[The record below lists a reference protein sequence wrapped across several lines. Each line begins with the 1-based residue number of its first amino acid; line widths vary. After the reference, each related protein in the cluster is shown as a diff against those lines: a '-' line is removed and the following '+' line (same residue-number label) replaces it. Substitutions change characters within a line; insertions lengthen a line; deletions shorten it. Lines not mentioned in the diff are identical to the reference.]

1 MFKRVMWATDGLAA
15 ADMALPYAKALVP
28 RDGVLLAVHCSEL
41 FVGGKGSGYPVRAD
55 EQDLQARI
63 RTEVAQARDEG
74 IAVELTFASVGG
86 VGPAHRIA
94 ETAAE
99 LGADVLVVGTR
110 GHGAISGLLTGN
122 TTRQLLHLAPCP
134 VFAVGPGAKPV
145 VHRRSE
151 PALKAAA

>member
-15 ADMALPYAKALVP
+15 ADLALPYAKALVP
-28 RDGVLLAVHCSEL
+28 RDGVLLVVHCNEL
-41 FVGGKGSGYPVRAD
+41 LVGRAAGYPVRAD
-55 EQDLQARI
+55 EQDLQAKI

-74 IAVELTFASVGG
+74 IAVELTFASVRG
-86 VGPAHRIA
+86 VGPAHTIA

-99 LGADVLVVGTR
+99 LAADVLVVGTR
-110 GHGAISGLLTGN
+110 GHGAITGLLTGN
-122 TTRQLLHLAPCP
+122 TTRQLLHLVPCP

-151 PALKAAA
+151 PAMKAAA